1 MKNGKY
7 FSAKRITGLAV
18 LLALVIVLQLIG
30 GYLKIGGTSLS
41 FVLVPI
47 VLGGMLYG
55 MWAGAFLGFAF
66 GLITLL
72 FGITGADYFT
82 AVLFEEQPFA
92 TALLC
97 LGKGT
102 AAGLCAGAVYKL
114 LQSKNDYAATFTS
127 AVAAPVT
134 NTGLFIIGSLLLL
147 KGTLETHFVAEGST
161 IIYFLFI
168 GCAGINF
175 LVELAINLILAP
187 QLYRVIGIV
196 DKKMRKKR

>member
-7 FSAKRITGLAV
+7 FSAKRITGLAI

-55 MWAGAFLGFAF
+55 IWAGAFLGFAF

-82 AVLFEEQPFA
+82 AVLFENQPLA
-92 TALLC
+92 TTALC

-102 AAGLCAGAVYKL
+102 LAGLCSGVIYQIVKK
-114 LQSKNDYAATFTS
+114 KNEYAATFTA
-127 AVAAPVT
+127 AVVAPVV
-134 NTGLFIIGSLLLL
+134 NTGLFILGSLLFLQD
-147 KGTLETHFVAEGST
+147 TLMANFVARGAT
-161 IIYFLFI
+161 IVYFLFI
-168 GCAGINF
+168 SCAGVNF

-187 QLYRVIGIV
+187 QLYRVIGIIE
-196 DKKMRKKR
+196 KRTRKEV